1 MQPHVFVVMPF
12 GLKEAR
18 GATAATD
25 KIPAT
30 SAVNIDFDAVYE
42 RLVRPALVKAGCI
55 PFRADKE
62 AGAGDIRTDMYFEL
76 VTADVIVADISLL
89 NANVFYELGVR
100 HGVAPRGVLMIHGG
114 WTKRPFDVAPDRTFD
129 YEGKLFHPDE
139 MQPEDTWTRR
149 LDAEAERLGQVLRS
163 ALDVDSQT
171 IGSPVY
177 KEMVGLKPVDSSN
190 IQTARARY
198 FGQVFADW
206 KSRVEVAKLNG
217 WPGDILT
224 LADDAPTRFHRVKL
238 LWQAADALCSMHR
251 FEAALPVLEDLLALD
266 EDHRDAQT
274 RLGLVLGRLGK
285 VNEAKVHMLRVAE
298 KYQQDTEAQ
307 GILGRVYKDLWR
319 LEWKDLPLL
328 ADRQLQAVATS
339 NYIAS
344 AIRSYDQAARKK
356 FDYYNGINVVSF
368 VKLLDHL
375 AKTTGDQPVDCKIG
389 DVNDMVA
396 VVRFAAQNT
405 LTSAGLDAGQ
415 DGVWAAA
422 TLGELELT
430 VGNADKART
439 FYRDAANAPATTYFN
454 VTSMLDQIYL
464 FENLGFQPD
473 GVSAVKKVL
482 EQRRGILEKKIG
494 GLKKSEPRFGK
505 VIVAS
510 GHMIDKPGRA
520 EERFPPRKEGVVRER
535 IAEKL
540 AEWNV
545 GAGDLAIC
553 GAGRGA
559 DMLFAELCAERG
571 AEVWLLLPLE
581 ENQFLEESVRLP
593 DSTWESRY
601 FALRSRSGVKL
612 FLQPDRLKA
621 PPKGTSV
628 FTRNNVWMV
637 NTARVEVDD
646 PKNLYALLVW
656 DEKPTGDGPGGTSDC
671 AARVK
676 QLGGR
681 IAVINPTR
689 L

>member
-18 GATAATD
+18 SATPAKD
-25 KIPAT
+25 NVPAT
-30 SAVNIDFDAVYE
+30 PAVSIDFDAIYE
-42 RLVRPALVKAGCI
+42 RLIKPALTKAACV

-100 HGVAPRGVLMIHGG
+100 HGVAPRGVFMIHGG
-114 WTKRPFDVAPDRTFD
+114 WTNRPFDVAPDRTFD
-129 YEGKLFHPDE
+129 YDGKLFLPDA
-139 MQPEDTWTRR
+139 MKPEKEWTER
-149 LDAEAERLGQVLRS
+149 LDAEAERLGKILR
-163 ALDVDSQT
+163 AAVDVDPQT

-190 IQTARARY
+190 IQTARAKY
-198 FGQVFADW
+198 FGEVFADW

-224 LADDAPTRFHRVKL
+224 LADDAPTRFHRAKL

-251 FEAALPVLEDLLALD
+251 FEAALPVLQDLLALD
-266 EDHRDAQT
+266 GDNRDAQA
-274 RLGLVLGRLGK
+274 RMGLVLGRLDK

-298 KYQQDTEAQ
+298 KYQHDTEAH

-319 LEWKDLPLL
+319 LEWKDLPEL

-339 NYIAS
+339 NFIAS
-344 AIRSYDQAARKK
+344 AVRSYDQAARKK
-356 FDYYNGINVVSF
+356 FDYYTGINVVSF
-368 VKLLDHL
+368 VKLLEHL
-375 AKTTGDQPVDCKIG
+375 KEATGDQPVDCK
-389 DVNDMVA
+389 VNDVDDLIA

-405 LTSAGLDAGQ
+405 LASAGLDAGQ

-422 TLGELELT
+422 TLGELELV
-430 VGNADKART
+430 VGNAERART
-439 FYRDAANAPATTYFN
+439 LYRDAANAPATSYFAVN
-454 VTSMLDQIYL
+454 SMLDQIYL
-464 FENLGFQPD
+464 FENLGFRPD

-482 EQRRGILEKKIG
+482 EQRRGILERKIG

-505 VIVAS
+505 VVVAS
-510 GHMIDKPGRA
+510 GHMIDQPGRK
-520 EERFPPRKEGVVRER
+520 EERFPARKEDAVRDR
-535 IAEKL
+535 IAGKL
-540 AEWNV
+540 AEWKV

-553 GAGRGA
+553 GAERGA
-559 DMLFAELCAERG
+559 DMLFGELCADRG
-571 AEVWLLLPLE
+571 AEVWLLLALA
-581 ENQFLEESVRLP
+581 ENEFLEQSVRLP
-593 DSTWESRY
+593 ESNWESRY
-601 FALRSRSGVKL
+601 FDLRSRPNVKT
-612 FLQPDRLKA
+612 FLQPERLKS
-621 PPKGTSV
+621 PPKGTSP
-628 FTRNNVWMV
+628 FARKNLWMV
-637 NTARVEVDD
+637 NTARVEVND

-681 IAVINPTR
+681 TAVINPTR